1 MKKNHLTSPHKNK
14 TKKSIESRV
23 SFYTSI
29 KFRMG
34 FHISINSR
42 AVFTSI
48 KIRTRFYNGIKSRAG
63 YYLLFLLK
71 RLHEYFSFKTTTRV
85 FFLDASVFIFVRR
98 LATSLATSQGF
109 PNYFYG
115 LCDWF
120 ISTGSTNHSWFYKPG
135 FLGKYPH
142 LRN

>member
-85 FFLDASVFIFVRR
+85 FFLDVFVFIFDRR
-98 LATSLATSQGF
+98 LATSLATSQGI
-109 PNYFYG
+109 PNYYYG

-135 FLGKYPH
+135 FWE
-142 LRN
+142 NTSF